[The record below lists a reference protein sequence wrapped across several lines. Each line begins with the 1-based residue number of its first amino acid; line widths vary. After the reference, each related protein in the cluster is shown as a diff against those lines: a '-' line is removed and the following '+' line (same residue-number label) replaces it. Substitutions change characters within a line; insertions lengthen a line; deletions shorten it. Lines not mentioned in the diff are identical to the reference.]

1 VDGNA
6 QDSNGSLRR
15 RVLSNEM
22 NQKAFS
28 LTQRRSFEESQSGGT
43 PTFLTS
49 LFKYY
54 GSEHGNERMELQ
66 LEMMGH
72 QGLGWTGE
80 SFDADEIATTRTW
93 LRSKASTIAGGSSE
107 VQLNIIAKRVLGLP
121 D

>member
-1 VDGNA
+1 
-6 QDSNGSLRR
+6 
-15 RVLSNEM
+15 M
-22 NQKAFS
+22 NHKAFS

-54 GSEHGNERMELQ
+54 GSEQGNDRMELQ
-66 LEMMGH
+66 LEMIGH
-72 QGLGWTGE
+72 QGLGWSGD
-80 SFDADEIATTRTW
+80 SFNADELATTRTW